1 VPSPR
6 RFWSFAVVI
15 LLLEAAL
22 SGAVPSADAAWEGHG
37 PGGGETFVIAVDP
50 SNSSTVYV
58 STLTQLYKSI
68 DGGESWHDAGAGLP
82 VEFDVVRV
90 IAVDPSDS
98 NVVYVAMD
106 FNGVYKSTN
115 GGLAFSAANAG
126 LPGFGSPMTWALAI
140 DPQTP
145 ATLYVGANVDGGHVY
160 KSTDGAAS
168 WSLASNGLPVDYVYS
183 LAIDPETPSTVYV
196 GCAPSGVHRTVD
208 GGGTW
213 APRNTGLSAMAVT
226 SLAISLSNPSR
237 IYAGTPSGL
246 FRTNNGG
253 QSWTDQNDGLTSP
266 FIQSLIVDPTDSSE
280 VYITNGDGLF
290 VSHNGGNTWNTAGP
304 GLPLFATPRM
314 LAIDPIT
321 PTTIY
326 VTTLFGVYKSTTP
339 GPTWSFHSEGISAST
354 VTALAVDPVTPT
366 TVYASTWD
374 RGLSKSTD
382 GTRTWHPPTGGLAF
396 AIAIDPATPSTL
408 YLGQNGGVTKS
419 TDGGANWNVVSTG
432 LPATTVFALA
442 IDPATTSTVYAGLGG
457 GNGVYK
463 STDGAGGWSAANV
476 GLGAVTVVALAI
488 DPATPTTLY
497 AGTASGV
504 FKSVDGAATWNPA
517 STGLA
522 GTGLVIR
529 DLAIDPATPAT
540 LYAATDAGVVRSVDG
555 AASWGGPTTT
565 AGGRAVAVEVDPVTT
580 TVVYAAVIQPPPF
593 PSLPDF
599 GTVEKSTTSGATWSV
614 ISSSLF
620 THPTT
625 LAIAPSSSTHL
636 YQGTIDGGVLA
647 HHDCGNGSS
656 EPLEE
661 CDDGNV
667 TSGDGCSAT
676 CGVEPCPLS
685 ALPLCGGALQAQLQ
699 VSEKTPGKEK
709 LKLQW
714 KRITGVTSSAAFGD
728 PIGGST
734 RVALCLYDD
743 AKTLV
748 QGYEV
753 DRAGDTCSGK
763 PCWAAKGTNGLSYKD
778 KLAAA
783 DGITAV
789 TFKSGPSGKGQASA
803 AGANNPA
810 KGQTA
815 LPTGVVGV
823 LSGNTRPTVQ
833 LQTSDGLCIG
843 ATMTETTKDEG
854 GIYKARKK

>member
-1 VPSPR
+1 M
-6 RFWSFAVVI
+6 
-15 LLLEAAL
+15 LLLEIVL
-22 SGAVPSADAAWEGHG
+22 SGGVHHADAAAVWKGHG

-50 SNSSTVYV
+50 SIPSTVYV

-68 DGGESWHDAGAGLP
+68 DGGESWHEASAGLP
-82 VEFDVVRV
+82 LGFDVVRV
-90 IAVDPSDS
+90 IAVDPSNPD
-98 NVVYVAMD
+98 VVYVAMD

-115 GGLAFSAANAG
+115 GGLAWSAANTG
-126 LPGFGSPMTWALAI
+126 LPGFGTPMTWALVI

-145 ATLYVGANVDGGHVY
+145 TTLYAAANANGGEVY

-168 WSLASNGLPVDYVYS
+168 WNPATNGLPLDFMYS
-183 LAIDPETPSTVYV
+183 LAIDPEAPSTVYV
-196 GCAPSGVHRTVD
+196 GVGGVGVYRTVD
-208 GGGTW
+208 GGANW
-213 APRNTGLSAMAVT
+213 APRNTGVATTAVT
-226 SLAISLSNPSR
+226 SLAISPSNPSR
-237 IYAGTPSGL
+237 IYAGTPSGV

-253 QSWTDQNDGLTSP
+253 QSWSDENDGLTSL
-266 FIQSLIVDPTDSSE
+266 FIQSLIVHPTDASE
-280 VYITNGDGLF
+280 VYLTNGDGLF
-290 VSHNGGNTWNTAGP
+290 VSHNSGNSWIAAGT

-314 LAIDPIT
+314 LAIDPLT
-321 PTTIY
+321 PTTVY
-326 VTTLFGVYKSTTP
+326 VTTLFGVYKSATP
-339 GPTWSFHSEGISAST
+339 EPIWSPHSEGISAST
-354 VTALAVDPVTPT
+354 VTALAVDPLTPT
-366 TVYASTWD
+366 TVYTSSWG

-382 GTRTWHPPTGGLAF
+382 GTRTWSLPTGATAF

-408 YLGQNGGVTKS
+408 YLGHNSGVTKS
-419 TDGGANWNVVSTG
+419 TDGAASWSVASTG
-432 LPATTVFALA
+432 LPAATVFALA

-463 STDGAGGWSAANV
+463 STDAAGGWSAANV

-522 GTGLVIR
+522 GAGLVIR

-540 LYAATDAGVVRSVDG
+540 VYAATEAGVVRSVDG
-555 AASWGGPTTT
+555 AGSWGSPTTT
-565 AGGRAVAVEVDPVTT
+565 AGGRAVAVEVDPVTAS
-580 TVVYAAVIQPPPF
+580 VVYAAVIYPPPF

-599 GTVEKSTTSGATWSV
+599 GTVEKSTTSGATWST

-625 LAIAPSSSTHL
+625 LAIAPSSATHL

-647 HHDCGNGSS
+647 HHDCGNGLA

-667 TSGDGCSAT
+667 TPGDGCSAT
-676 CGVEPCPLS
+676 CTVEPCPLS
-685 ALPLCGGALQAQLQ
+685 AFPLCGVVLQAQLQ

-714 KRITGVTSSAAFGD
+714 KKIAGVTAPATFGD

-748 QGYEV
+748 QGYMV
-753 DRAGDTCSGK
+753 DRAGDSCSGK
-763 PCWAAKGTNGLSYKD
+763 PCWAAKGTNGLAYKD
-778 KLAAA
+778 KVAAA

-803 AGANNPA
+803 AGANNAA

-815 LPTGVVGV
+815 LPTSVVTELTG
-823 LSGNTRPTVQ
+823 TTTPTIQ

-843 ATMTETTKDEG
+843 ATMTTTKDEG